1 MKKFCEYSGEHVMD
15 IINFKNKRMKLLTK
29 EQQELYA
36 KRQKFAMFIMKV
48 EDKYAGYKKCRKVR
62 DHCHYT
68 GEYRSAA
75 HRICNLK

>member
-1 MKKFCEYSGEHVMD
+1 MD

-36 KRQKFAMFIMKV
+36 KRQTFAMFIMKV